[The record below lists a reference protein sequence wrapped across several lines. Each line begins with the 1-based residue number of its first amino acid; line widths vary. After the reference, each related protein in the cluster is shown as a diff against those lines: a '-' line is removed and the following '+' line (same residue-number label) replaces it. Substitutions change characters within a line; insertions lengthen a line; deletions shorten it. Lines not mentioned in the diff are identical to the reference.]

1 MGKSKLLEIVL
12 LGLWL
17 LIAVTFVFKYKA
29 PKQGVAP
36 VPDALQAPDVS
47 VAAKGKSFDVAR
59 ITVNTG
65 SSFDFSLKDQDVS
78 RILADLPVNATKESR
93 QKVVDLLNNVTKPRI
108 VLREK
113 QEDGHWLVD
122 FFVTQEGKEVNVADW
137 LKKNKLVYQ

>member
-1 MGKSKLLEIVL
+1 VGNSKLLEIVL

-17 LIAVTFVFKYKA
+17 LIAVGFFYKYK
-29 PKQGVAP
+29 PTQSVAP
-36 VPDALQAPDVS
+36 VPNVLEAPDIS

-59 ITVNTG
+59 ITVNSG
-65 SSFDFSLKDQDVS
+65 SSFDFSLKDQTIS

-93 QKVVDLLNNVTKPRI
+93 QKIVDLLNNATKPRI
-108 VLREK
+108 VLRDK

-122 FFVTQEGKEVNVADW
+122 FFVTQDGKEIDVSDW